1 MSTTHIQL
9 YIYITYH
16 VSSVDPSLDF
26 TVWPELGDCQDKNQT
41 NMGQTGA
48 GVLSSGQ
55 SNIVLPTTCYISIL
69 YMYVY
74 CILYKF
80 MGNVSK

>member
-1 MSTTHIQL
+1 MQTIGQQGMTGAAPGNMVMNRPGVPGAQ
-9 YIYITYH
+9 
-16 VSSVDPSLDF
+16 P
-26 TVWPELGDCQDKNQT
+26 GMNMMQNQA